1 MQNDK
6 DRIIFIDYIRVVACF
21 LVMLVHASETFYG
34 VVTQKAIDSIPGGA
48 EKLAG
53 FQTNT
58 GGMAGDKAVLLNEM
72 NRFWVAFF
80 DGGVARICVP
90 LFIVVSAFLLVPM
103 KDNMSM
109 GQFYKHRFMRIIPPM
124 LIFMVL
130 YSLLPTLWGAQSM
143 SEAMD
148 LLATIPFNFPGNA
161 GHLWF
166 MYPLISLYLIIPVV
180 SPWLAKA
187 LAHDEKIFIALF
199 VVSTFVPWLHAF
211 GVNELW
217 GECFWNKYTMLW
229 YCSGY
234 IGYLVMAHYIRF
246 HLTWGAKK
254 RRSLGALFF
263 LVGAAFTAWSFY
275 WKGEP
280 LNPIATPE
288 LEWAWEFCT
297 PNVLLATF
305 GAFLM
310 FSSIK
315 QKKAPAVI
323 TDMAKLSFGMYL
335 MHIFFLQPIAAWIVN
350 DNAAAPRIPV
360 YFAIPVI
367 AISTFICC
375 LVATKLISKLPG
387 SKWIIG

>member
-21 LVMLVHASETFYG
+21 LVVLVHASETFYG

-180 SPWLAKA
+180 SPWLSKA
-187 LAHDEKIFIALF
+187 SAHDEKIFIALF
-199 VVSTFVPWLHAF
+199 VVSTFAPWLHAF

-229 YCSGY
+229 YFSGY

-315 QKKAPAVI
+315 QKKAPVVI

-375 LVATKLISKLPG
+375 LVTTKLISRLPG

>member
-130 YSLLPTLWGAQSM
+130 P
-143 SEAMD
+143 
-148 LLATIPFNFPGNA
+148 
-161 GHLWF
+161 
-166 MYPLISLYLIIPVV
+166 
-180 SPWLAKA
+180 
-187 LAHDEKIFIALF
+187 
-199 VVSTFVPWLHAF
+199 
-211 GVNELW
+211 
-217 GECFWNKYTMLW
+217 
-229 YCSGY
+229 
-234 IGYLVMAHYIRF
+234 
-246 HLTWGAKK
+246 
-254 RRSLGALFF
+254 
-263 LVGAAFTAWSFY
+263 
-275 WKGEP
+275 KG
-280 LNPIATPE
+280 L
-288 LEWAWEFCT
+288 
-297 PNVLLATF
+297 
-305 GAFLM
+305 
-310 FSSIK
+310 
-315 QKKAPAVI
+315 
-323 TDMAKLSFGMYL
+323 
-335 MHIFFLQPIAAWIVN
+335 
-350 DNAAAPRIPV
+350 AAASRAP
-360 YFAIPVI
+360 
-367 AISTFICC
+367 
-375 LVATKLISKLPG
+375 
-387 SKWIIG
+387 